1 MEILDQVL
9 FKRLTEPGPRL
20 AWIAK
25 WLLEEVWSR
34 DRYQNHAPS
43 EFLRGGEEQVNRLEI
58 LVASA
63 ADRIY
68 GELLS
73 NPDPSKTLL
82 GALSDSNTALVVF
95 DGLSIREIP
104 MILNLADKSGFKVS
118 MTGTSQAA
126 IPSETMDFIKR
137 ELPCGRIAP
146 SQLQTR
152 KELKEKGIVMI
163 YSGDITQP
171 LSPVCVPRTGRGE
184 YEESPLLVWSSF
196 PDVTYKDS
204 GAKFENH
211 FENIHT
217 LFETAWMNI
226 VQSIKGEK
234 RIIITSDH
242 GYIFF
247 GTGMD
252 FPRSQPEL
260 RNLNAYFGNNRNI
273 SLGENP
279 KPPES
284 DDIWTDTSRNVA
296 LVKGRVRTRS
306 TGEAA
311 SKLYRHGGLS
321 LMEMI
326 TPWIE
331 LEVNQ

>member
-1 MEILDQVL
+1 MEIMDQAL
-9 FKRLTEPGPRL
+9 FKKLTKSGPRL
-20 AWIAK
+20 AWIVE
-25 WLLEEVWSR
+25 WLLEEVWSPE
-34 DRYQNHAPS
+34 RYRNLSPI
-43 EFLRGGEEQVNRLEI
+43 EFLRGGEEKVNRFEL

-73 NPDPSKTLL
+73 TPDPSRNLL
-82 GALSDSNTALVVF
+82 SALSDPNTAVVVF
-95 DGLSIREIP
+95 DGLSIREVP
-104 MILNLADKSGFKVS
+104 MILTLADKSGLPALLI
-118 MTGTSQAA
+118 GTSQSA
-126 IPSETMDFIKR
+126 IPSETMDFVER
-137 ELPCGRIAP
+137 ELPCGHIAP

-152 KELKEKGIVMI
+152 KELKEKGIIVI

-171 LSPVCVPRTGRGE
+171 ISGE
-184 YEESPLLVWSSF
+184 VEGSPLLVWSSF
-196 PDVTYKDS
+196 PDLTYKDS
-204 GAKFENH
+204 GAKFESH
-211 FENIHT
+211 FENIHA

-226 VQSIKGEK
+226 VQAIKGK
-234 RIIITSDH
+234 GRIIITSDH

-252 FPRSQPEL
+252 FPRSPSEMKA
-260 RNLNAYFGNNRNI
+260 LNAYFGNDRNV
-273 SLGENP
+273 SLEE
-279 KPPES
+279 KPTYPVS
-284 DDIWTDTSRNVA
+284 DDLFVVQSQNVA
-296 LVKGRVRTRS
+296 MVKGRIRTRS

-331 LEVNQ
+331 LDSKGNSIL

>member
-1 MEILDQVL
+1 MEILDQAL
-9 FKRLTEPGPRL
+9 FNKLTESGPRL

-34 DRYQNHAPS
+34 DRYQTHAPN
-43 EFLRGGEEQVNRLEI
+43 EFLRGGEEQTNLLEI
-58 LVASA
+58 LIASA

-73 NPDPSKTLL
+73 NPDTSRNLL
-82 GALSDSNTALVVF
+82 NALSDSNTALVVF

-118 MTGTSQAA
+118 VTGTSQAA

-146 SQLQTR
+146 SQLQSR

-171 LSPVCVPRTGRGE
+171 LSGE

-226 VQSIKGEK
+226 VQSIKGKK

-252 FPRSQPEL
+252 FPRTPSEL

-279 KPPES
+279 NPPES

>member
-1 MEILDQVL
+1 LEQAL
-9 FKRLTEPGPRL
+9 FKRLTEPGSRL
-20 AWIAK
+20 TWIID
-25 WLLEEVWSR
+25 WLLEEVWNSE
-34 DRYQNHAPS
+34 RYQNLSPI
-43 EFLRGGEEQVNRLEI
+43 EFLRGGEEKINRFEL

-73 NPDPSKTLL
+73 APDPSRKLIN
-82 GALSDSNTALVVF
+82 ALSDPNTAVVVF
-95 DGLSIREIP
+95 DGLSIREVP
-104 MILNLADKSGFKVS
+104 MILTLADKSGLPVS
-118 MTGTSQAA
+118 LTGTSQAA
-126 IPSETMDFIKR
+126 IPSETIDFVDR

-152 KELKEKGIVMI
+152 KELKEKGIVAI
-163 YSGDITQP
+163 YSKDITQP
-171 LSPVCVPRTGRGE
+171 LSAE
-184 YEESPLLVWSSF
+184 YEGSPLLVWSSF
-196 PDVTYKDS
+196 PDVMYKDS
-204 GAKFENH
+204 GAKFESH
-211 FENIHT
+211 FENIHA

-226 VQSIKGEK
+226 VQAIKGK
-234 RIIITSDH
+234 GRIIITSDH

-252 FPRSQPEL
+252 FPRSPTEMKG
-260 RNLNAYFGNNRNI
+260 LNAYFGNDRNV
-273 SLGENP
+273 SLEE
-279 KPPES
+279 KPQPPVS
-284 DDIWTDTSRNVA
+284 DDLFIVQSQNMVM
-296 LVKGRVRTRS
+296 VKGRVRTRS

-331 LEVNQ
+331 LEVSQ

>member
-9 FKRLTEPGPRL
+9 FNKLTEPGPRL
-20 AWIAK
+20 TWITK

-34 DRYQNHAPS
+34 ERYQANTPS
-43 EFLRGGEEQVNRLEI
+43 EFLRGGEEQTNLLEI
-58 LVASA
+58 LIASA

-82 GALSDSNTALVVF
+82 SALSDSDTALIVF

-104 MILNLADKSGFKVS
+104 MILNLADKSGFNIS
-118 MTGTSQAA
+118 LTGTSQAA
-126 IPSETMDFIKR
+126 IPSETMDFIER
-137 ELPCGRIAP
+137 ELPCGHIAP

-152 KELKEKGIVMI
+152 RELREKGIAAI
-163 YSGDITQP
+163 YSRDITQP
-171 LSPVCVPRTGRGE
+171 LSGE

-204 GAKFENH
+204 GARFEGH
-211 FENIHT
+211 FDNIHT
-217 LFETAWMNI
+217 MFETAWVNI
-226 VQSIKGEK
+226 VQSIKGKK

-252 FPRSQPEL
+252 FPRTPSALREL
-260 RNLNAYFGNNRNI
+260 NTYFGNNRNI

-284 DDIWTDTSRNVA
+284 DDIWTDTSHNVA

-311 SKLYRHGGLS
+311 SRLYRHGGLS

>member
-1 MEILDQVL
+1 MEILEQTL
-9 FKRLTEPGPRL
+9 FKRLTEPGSRL
-20 AWIAK
+20 TWIID
-25 WLLEEVWSR
+25 WLLEDVWDSE
-34 DRYQNHAPS
+34 RYKSLSPV
-43 EFLRGGEEQVNRLEI
+43 EFLRGGEEKVNRFEL

-73 NPDPSKTLL
+73 APDPSRKLL
-82 GALSDSNTALVVF
+82 DVLSEPNTAVVVF
-95 DGLSIREIP
+95 DGLSIREVP
-104 MILNLADKSGFKVS
+104 MILTLADKSGLPVS
-118 MTGTSQAA
+118 LTGTSQAA
-126 IPSETMDFIKR
+126 IPSETIDFVDR

-152 KELKEKGIVMI
+152 KELKEKGIVAI
-163 YSGDITQP
+163 YSRDITQP
-171 LSPVCVPRTGRGE
+171 LSAE
-184 YEESPLLVWSSF
+184 YENSPLLVWSSF

-204 GAKFENH
+204 GAKFESH
-211 FENIHT
+211 FENIHA

-226 VQSIKGEK
+226 VQAIKGKK

-252 FPRSQPEL
+252 FPRSPSETKA
-260 RNLNAYFGNNRNI
+260 LNAYFGNDRNVP
-273 SLGENP
+273 LEENP
-279 KPPES
+279 QPPVS
-284 DDIWTDTSRNVA
+284 DDLFIVQSQSVA
-296 LVKGRVRTRS
+296 MVKGRVRTKS

-331 LEVNQ
+331 LKANQ

>member
-1 MEILDQVL
+1 MEILDQAL
-9 FKRLTEPGPRL
+9 FRKLTEPSPRL
-20 AWIAK
+20 TWIAK
-25 WLLEEVWSR
+25 WLLEDVWNR
-34 DRYQNHAPS
+34 DRYQTHAPND
-43 EFLRGGEEQVNRLEI
+43 FLRGGEEQVNRLEI

-82 GALSDSNTALVVF
+82 SALSDSNTALIVF

-137 ELPCGRIAP
+137 ELSCGRIAP
-146 SQLQTR
+146 SQLQSR

-171 LSPVCVPRTGRGE
+171 LSGE

-204 GAKFENH
+204 GARFESH

-226 VQSIKGEK
+226 VQSIKGKK

-252 FPRSQPEL
+252 FPRSSFEM
-260 RNLNAYFGNNRNI
+260 RGLNAYFGNDRNV
-273 SLGENP
+273 SLEE
-279 KPPES
+279 KPDIPVS
-284 DDIWTDTSRNVA
+284 DDIYICESQKTA
-296 LVKGRVRTRS
+296 LVKGRVRTKS
-306 TGEAA
+306 TGDAA
-311 SKLYRHGGLS
+311 RKLYKHGGLS